1 MDSLE
6 SETVRM
12 VDDMISHAKYSFEY
26 NKWLKSY
33 EEICRKLDDPALI
46 QNKYEALNAADTIIQ
61 WSVEKGAIPSGS
73 VLHRLGMRL
82 MDYLARCDP

>member
-1 MDSLE
+1 MDNT
-6 SETVRM
+6 ETGCM
-12 VDDMISHAKYSFEY
+12 VDDLLVSAKYNYEY

-46 QNKYEALNAADTIIQ
+46 KNKSEALNVADTIIQ
-61 WSVEKGAIPSGS
+61 WSVEKGAIPFGS

-82 MDYLARCDP
+82 MDYLMRCDP